1 MKITDRIKNIIV
13 NSFGKNIYPTPIE
26 NVYMKSTKI
35 EQIFLIGDG
44 QEYLTALIVPSKD
57 EVKEKF
63 NLKEDFFNQADEFIR
78 EKEIIEWMEEDM
90 KKLEVNLGK
99 YERVKHFAL
108 KRLPFTL
115 DAGEMTPTLK
125 IKRKVVETKY
135 NDEIKSIYVNVS

>member
-1 MKITDRIKNIIV
+1 
-13 NSFGKNIYPTPIE
+13 
-26 NVYMKSTKI
+26 MKSTKI

-44 QEYLTALIVPSKD
+44 QEYLTALIVPSK
-57 EVKEKF
+57 EELKEKF
-63 NLKEDFFNQADEFIR
+63 NLKEDFFKQDDEFIR